1 METINLKISK
11 EFFDGAIPAAKEP
24 HGKVFN
30 KLKGKI
36 DARIE
41 DIADDR
47 LGDVGINAV
56 NNDTD
61 GKLAKT
67 LMSLASVDVLLHEMR
82 GMDLVLTATGFG
94 VVSTNDTAPASKMR
108 VDALD
113 GELRVKWLDLQD
125 ELLEQLFK
133 LEGWYNQGL
142 QIIDTVFCEFKF
154 LRQFAGKQ
162 SPLAR
167 DWEEAAPAIL
177 STDRMLRER
186 IGEEYME
193 ELITQMCTGTLSAPN
208 KGIVHQ
214 LRRIIGAAIQG
225 NQKTAYEYYRRLMN
239 TLEGNLETFSTY
251 ANSEAYET
259 NHTKPY
265 ENKQGDTAFHFVG

>member
-11 EFFDGAIPAAKEP
+11 EFFDEAIPAAKEP
-24 HGKVFN
+24 KGTVFT

-41 DIADDR
+41 DIADER

-67 LMSLASVDVLLHEMR
+67 IMSLASVDVLLHEMR
-82 GMDLVLTATGFG
+82 GLDLVLTATGFG

-125 ELLEQLFK
+125 ELLELLFK
-133 LEGWYNQGL
+133 TEGWYEQGL
-142 QIIDTVFCEFKF
+142 LIIDTVFCEFKF

-193 ELITQMCTGTLSAPN
+193 ELITQMCTGALSAPN

-239 TLEGNLETFSTY
+239 TIEGNLDTFSTY